1 MHNNAPFRASLAV
14 LLVGACST
22 SALASAPRTQEI
34 GTARK
39 QTLSDPSASALN
51 NLLVKADAAIK
62 SQDYAGAAKDL
73 EDYLAQRP
81 QEASAHFQLGYAY
94 TGLGRTTDAR
104 AEYQRA
110 TELDPKMSEAFLNLG
125 LSELASDPAAAV
137 APLQRAVEL
146 MPSDAQP
153 KIVLASALARS
164 GKLDDA
170 IRQYQA
176 ANELD
181 GRNYA
186 LHLGLAEA
194 LSAKGR
200 LPDSENEFR
209 AAIALESSN
218 GASDPVAHLGLGNCL
233 LAQKKYSEAANELAI
248 YLKAQP
254 RDEKTRMARVSA
266 LIEAA
271 KYDDAVAELDRSAA
285 SVQPNVTYLKLRYE
299 ALAGAKRNDEALAT
313 LLKAAALAPQ
323 DAEIHIKIGQAALDK
338 KDYRSAASEF
348 VTALKI
354 RPTDNLSLAGLV
366 SAEYLGKDYAEA
378 LKAIDLLSQ
387 RETLP
392 PASLFARA
400 DCYDKLGKKPEAL
413 DAYEKFL
420 AVNTDRNG
428 DMYFAASARA
438 RDLRRELKIK
448 QP

>member
-1 MHNNAPFRASLAV
+1 MYSNAPFRASLAV
-14 LLVGACST
+14 LLVGACFT
-22 SALASAPRTQEI
+22 SALASAPRSQEI

-39 QTLSDPSASALN
+39 QSLSDPSASALN

-62 SQDYAGAAKDL
+62 SQDYAAAAKDL

-94 TGLGRTTDAR
+94 TGLGRTADAR

-146 MPSDAQP
+146 MPSEAQP
-153 KIVLASALARS
+153 KIILASALARS

-200 LPDSENEFR
+200 LSDSENEFR
-209 AAIALESSN
+209 AAIALD
-218 GASDPVAHLGLGNCL
+218 GSDPAAHLGLGNCL
-233 LAQKKYSEAANELAI
+233 FAQKKYSEAANELAI

-254 RDEKTRMARVSA
+254 HDEKTRMARISA
-266 LIEAA
+266 LIETA

-285 SVQPNVTYLKLRYE
+285 SAQPNVAYLKLRYE

-323 DAEIHIKIGQAALDK
+323 DAEIHFKIGQAALDK
-338 KDYRSAASEF
+338 KDYRSAVREF
-348 VTALKI
+348 ATALGI
-354 RPTDNLSLAGLV
+354 QPADNLSLAGLV
-366 SAEYLGKDYAEA
+366 SAEYLGKNYAEA

-400 DCYDKLGKKPEAL
+400 DCYDKLGKKQEAL